1 MSDQNLR
8 KRKLEILEILETIR
22 TIIQCNI
29 FKGLTIV
36 CFLFFQVQK
45 YRSVY
50 KCVFTGCDKRS
61 LINCGVKTNLS

>member
-29 FKGLTIV
+29 FIGLTIV
-36 CFLFFQVQK
+36 CFLFFKVQK
-45 YRSVY
+45 YKLVY
-50 KCVFTGCDKRS
+50 EYVFTVMVMVNILRKVIKSGE
-61 LINCGVKTNLS
+61 